1 MWNILY
7 LRVFFKSVHV
17 HVYLLCAFII
27 VYVYKLNKHLFFRMV
42 SNQTKTNGLVPVHQQ
57 ILALVSAPFG
67 DSPLLKNL
75 LPVSIVSHSE

>member
-1 MWNILY
+1 
-7 LRVFFKSVHV
+7 
-17 HVYLLCAFII
+17 
-27 VYVYKLNKHLFFRMV
+27 MV

-75 LPVSIVSHSE
+75 LPVSIISYLMIILKQIKKYVIVIFIFDFFCFYRHLERPKNF

>member
-1 MWNILY
+1 MFVSIYNCINICIL
-7 LRVFFKSVHV
+7 
-17 HVYLLCAFII
+17 
-27 VYVYKLNKHLFFRMV
+27 YKLNKYLHFRMV

-75 LPVSIVSHSE
+75 LPVSIIFHLE

>member
-1 MWNILY
+1 
-7 LRVFFKSVHV
+7 
-17 HVYLLCAFII
+17 
-27 VYVYKLNKHLFFRMV
+27 MV

-75 LPVSIVSHSE
+75 LPVSIISHLR

>member
-1 MWNILY
+1 MY
-7 LRVFFKSVHV
+7 
-17 HVYLLCAFII
+17 VYLLCAFII
-27 VYVYKLNKHLFFRMV
+27 VCKLNKHLFFRMV

-75 LPVSIVSHSE
+75 LPVSIVSRSE